1 MDRERLLNVEDDEDI
16 RTQLKY
22 ALQEQYQVTLAENR
36 REALAAVRELQPS
49 VVTLDLGLPPE
60 PDSAGEGLKALEEIL
75 DVAPG
80 IKVVVI
86 TGNSDRA
93 NALKAVDLGAFDFHL
108 KPVNLDDLRVV
119 LGRATYLRQLER
131 ESEQRTRQ
139 EERAVS
145 FRDILG
151 TTQKMREI
159 FNVISRV
166 AKTDAT
172 VLIEGESGTGK
183 ELIARAIHTSSPRR
197 NAPFV
202 AINCG
207 AIPETLLESELFGH
221 EKGSFTGPFVAINCG
236 AIPETLLESELF
248 GHEKGSFTGAHV
260 QRKGKIEVAS
270 GGTLFLDEIGEMS
283 VPLQVKLL
291 RFLQEREIERV
302 GGREPIRID
311 VRVLAATNSHLEQG
325 IQKGTFREDLFY
337 RLSVVAIRVPPL
349 RERGEDIVL
358 LANVFLRRAG
368 QTMKRKTRFSAAAL
382 EALVRYPWPGNIRE
396 LENKVQRAVIMTTG
410 RTIEPAD
417 LELSAAADAPLPTL
431 REARSGHERK
441 LVIDALARSGGN
453 ISRAAQ
459 SVGVSRP
466 TFHEMLA
473 RHGIDAK
480 AFR

>member
-1 MDRERLLNVEDDEDI
+1 MDRERLLIVEDNEDI
-16 RTQLKY
+16 RTQLRY
-22 ALQEQYQVTLAENR
+22 ALQGQYHVSLAGAR
-36 REALAAVRELQPS
+36 KEAVALVRELAPS

-60 PDSAGEGLKALEEIL
+60 PDTAEEGLKALEEIL
-75 DVAPG
+75 GVGPG
-80 IKVVVI
+80 TKVVVI

-93 NALKAVDLGAFDFHL
+93 NALKAVSLGAFDFHL

-139 EERAVS
+139 EERAIS

-151 TTQKMREI
+151 TTPRMREI
-159 FNVISRV
+159 FTVISRV

-183 ELIARAIHTSSPRR
+183 ELIARAIHASSPRK

-207 AIPETLLESELFGH
+207 AIPD
-221 EKGSFTGPFVAINCG
+221 
-236 AIPETLLESELF
+236 TLLESELF
-248 GHEKGSFTGAHV
+248 GHEKGSFTGAHI

-302 GGREPIRID
+302 GGREPIHID
-311 VRVLAATNSHLEQG
+311 VRVLAATNSNLEQG
-325 IQKGTFREDLFY
+325 IRKGAFREDLFY
-337 RLSVVAIRVPPL
+337 RLSVVAIRVPQL
-349 RERGEDIVL
+349 RDRGEDIVL
-358 LANVFLRRAG
+358 LANFFLRRAG
-368 QTMKRKTRFSAAAL
+368 QSVKRKVRFSAPGL

-396 LENKVQRAVIMTTG
+396 LENKVQRAVIMATG
-410 RTIEPAD
+410 RSIEPAD
-417 LELSAAADAPLPTL
+417 LELSAVPTDTPLPTL
-431 REARSGHERK
+431 REARSEHERK
-441 LVIDALARSGGN
+441 LVIDALARNRGN

-459 SVGVSRP
+459 ALRARRP
-466 TFHEMLA
+466 TFHEML
-473 RHGIDAK
+473 
-480 AFR
+480 